1 MEEEAAQVGT
11 LTRNLRGEGAWHR
24 VILDTI
30 GNDGHD
36 REIIRRLRAGESH
49 HTIADWLIRENPDFS
64 NLGLQPT
71 PQSRLVDVVKLFE
84 GQFQKQDGLR
94 PFESSGSELRWTKVS
109 TSQKLVGHLLD
120 LYFTW
125 VHPVHMLFSEMDF
138 RKDFIDDEEG
148 YCSVPLVNA
157 ICAMACNLLEGEHA
171 HEQRSSVEAETLRDG
186 FMDEARRT
194 LTPDSYRRMTSV
206 QTFAIMYLVE
216 VSEGKARNAGG
227 YLRSAVDCMNM
238 DHGLQYDEEI
248 KEITL
253 WGLHTL
259 NTYNYPPR
267 ANFKGQD

>member
-1 MEEEAAQVGT
+1 MEVEAAETGT
-11 LTRNLRGEGAWHR
+11 LTQNLIEEGAWHR

-30 GNDGHD
+30 GSNGHD

-49 HTIADWLIRENPDFS
+49 HAIADWLVRENPDFG

-71 PQSRLVDVVKLFE
+71 PESRLIDVVKLFE
-84 GQFQKQDGLR
+84 GQVQKQDVLR
-94 PFESSGSELRWTKVS
+94 FFDASDSELRWTKVS

-138 RKDFIDDEEG
+138 RKDFMDNEEN

-157 ICAMACNLLEGEHA
+157 ICAMACSLLEGEHS
-171 HEQRSSVEAETLRDG
+171 HEQQVSVEAGTLRDG

-216 VSEGKARNAGG
+216 ISSGKARNASG

-238 DHGLQYDEEI
+238 DDGPQHDEEV
-248 KEITL
+248 KELTL

-259 NTYNYPPR
+259 NTYNHPSH
-267 ANFKGQD
+267 AKSQGQD